1 MWMLRWRIDLIDR
14 AEITSLLYER
24 NKLMLDYDHKKQFAD
39 AMMCAASLS
48 LHYNALSIEYQRL
61 AKTRN
66 ITADEAIALIDAN
79 K

>member
-1 MWMLRWRIDLIDR
+1 MIDR
-14 AEITSLLYER
+14 AEITSMLYER
-24 NKLMLDYDHKKQFAD
+24 NKLMLDYDRKQKFAD
-39 AMMCAASLS
+39 ACMCAASLS

-66 ITADEAIALIDAN
+66 ITADEAIALLDAD